1 MEQNTLPPEDLKELR
16 AQGIIR
22 EHEIA
27 FVEGDLLIAFDVI
40 TSKRRL
46 LNKSFLQ
53 ESSTG
58 KRLLKG

>member
-1 MEQNTLPPEDLKELR
+1 MEQNTLPHEKLQELR
-16 AQGIIR
+16 AQGVIQ

-27 FVEGDLLIAFDVI
+27 FVEGDLLVAFNVI
-40 TSKRRL
+40 TSERRL
-46 LNKSFLQ
+46 LNKNLQ